1 MSDADIDR
9 LADVIGTFLN
19 RAAQQPVT
27 VWATLREDTYE
38 TIFGDGYYAYLDKV
52 FDSPVAAL
60 GRSNEPSGNWVKRHV
75 RRYEITAI
83 AGRPTISPEP
93 SESEPVTVKDVVEK
107 MLQAGII

>member
-1 MSDADIDR
+1 MSDANIDR

-38 TIFGDGYYAYLDKV
+38 TLFGDGYYAYLDKV
-52 FDSPVAAL
+52 FDSPIAAL
-60 GRSNEPSGNWVKRHV
+60 GRSNEPRGDWVKLHV
-75 RRYEITAI
+75 RRYEISVSSKQ
-83 AGRPTISPEP
+83 PVLSPEP

-107 MLQAGII
+107 MLRAGII